1 MLMFVTLRLFLRD
14 LRAIRRDEPNDV
26 AGELGA
32 STTKRATLIRVI
44 MQCVISL
51 LVLAFGFYA
60 ILRPDLSREV
70 KELAAGFIGTVI
82 GYWLR

>member
-1 MLMFVTLRLFLRD
+1 MLTFVRLRLFLRD

-32 STTKRATLIRVI
+32 SMTKRATLIRVV

-60 ILRPDLSREV
+60 ILRPDLPQQV
-70 KELAAGFIGTVI
+70 KEVAAGFIGTVL
-82 GYWLR
+82 GYWLS